1 MEARCPSCGKPVPH
15 VGEGHYCPYCAASLE
30 NVESDEV
37 IQAEEVVS
45 YYSPWDDREN
55 VGFLKALFDTW
66 VQTVFNPVQFFSK
79 MPPEGGM
86 GGPLLY
92 GFIMSEISLLV
103 AMMWQGMSLFVP
115 SFVERGGMEYLGAP
129 IAGMTFIFFISPILV
144 LVGLFLSS
152 AILHLCLLIVGG
164 ARQSFET
171 TFRVVCFATS
181 AQLWSLVPFCGGF
194 VAGIWNLVLQII
206 GLRESHDIST
216 GRAALAVFLPAIVCC
231 GLTFLGLMVF
241 MSRFRAGY

>member
-1 MEARCPSCGKPVPH
+1 MEARCPSCGKPVPQ

-30 NVESDEV
+30 NVKGDEV

-45 YYSPWDDREN
+45 YYSPWDDREK
-55 VGFLKALFDTW
+55 VGFVKALFDTW

-79 MPPEGGM
+79 MPPGGGM

-129 IAGMTFIFFISPILV
+129 KAGMTFIFFISPILV

-216 GRAALAVFLPAIVCC
+216 GRAANCVFRSNS
-231 GLTFLGLMVF
+231 
-241 MSRFRAGY
+241 SRFRAL